1 MPRSLKQQQVSPE
14 ALGEALAGDRLSPVY
29 LVYGSEPFLIER
41 SVEMIAQR
49 ALGAEPDRLNL
60 EVFSAEDVESREV
73 TLSARAYPMLG
84 GRRVVLV
91 RDVEKIRDTG
101 PLAAYVADP
110 SETTVLVLISSKPD
124 FRQKLFQS
132 LQKHAL
138 LVECRAPYDDRM
150 PAWIE
155 AEARRR
161 GKSVSREAAE
171 LIHLSTG
178 RSLADIGN
186 ELDKLFLF
194 AGERKS
200 IDVDDVSAVVGISRN
215 YSIFDL
221 QRAVGRGDSSG
232 ALEILA
238 RMMERGES
246 MTGCVVQLTRY
257 FEKLW
262 LLPDGPVSASEA
274 AELTGVREFFAR
286 DYIAARRRYPPSRIE
301 DCFRALREAD
311 LRLKTS
317 AGTPR
322 VIMTLLLHRLL
333 TGVSPDRDPGP

>member
-1 MPRSLKQQQVSPE
+1 MSPE

-29 LVYGSEPFLIER
+29 LIHGSEPFLIDR
-41 SVEMIAQR
+41 SVEMIVQR
-49 ALGAEPDRLNL
+49 ALGTEPDRLNL
-60 EVFSAEDVESREV
+60 EVFSAEEAESREI
-73 TLSARAYPMLG
+73 TLSATAYPMLG

-91 RDVEKIRDTG
+91 RDVEKVRDTG
-101 PLAAYVADP
+101 HHLAAYVADP
-110 SETTVLVLISSKPD
+110 SQSTVLVLTSSKPD
-124 FRQKLFQS
+124 FRQKLFQN
-132 LQKHAL
+132 LQKHAM

-161 GKSVSREAAE
+161 GRSVSREAAE
-171 LIHLSTG
+171 LIHLSAG
-178 RSLADIGN
+178 RSLTDIGN
-186 ELDKLFLF
+186 ELDKLLLY

-215 YSIFDL
+215 FSIFDL
-221 QRAVGRGDSSG
+221 QKAVGRGDSPG

-238 RMMERGES
+238 RMMERGEN

-262 LLPDGPVSASEA
+262 LLPDGPVSPREA
-274 AELTGVREFFAR
+274 ADLTGVREFFAR

-322 VIMTLLLHRLL
+322 VIMTILLHRLL
-333 TGVSPDRDPGP
+333 TGAPPDGGPGR